1 MPRHKLLWSPTEEN
15 VKNANVTQFIE
26 FVSEKRGI
34 ELAGYFDLYDW
45 SISNIP
51 AFWSDVWEFTKVI
64 SSTSFDQVIDDLS
77 KFPGAKWFVGARLNF
92 AENLM
97 RYSDERTAIVF
108 RDELNERREHT
119 YRDVHL
125 EVARFR
131 EYLKELGVGPGD
143 RVVSYM
149 PNVPETVFVML
160 AATSLGAVWSST
172 GTELGPTAVV
182 DRLGQLEPKVLIT
195 VDQSVYKGK
204 VNDLRANVSKIADA
218 IPSLRSVLVVE
229 RFKERAEVS
238 GIPKAVSASEVLSE
252 RGQAESVRFEQVD
265 SNSPVYIMFSSG
277 TTGKPKCMV
286 QSVAGVLVNHLKEL
300 ILHTDLKREDALLYI
315 TSPSWMMW
323 NWMTSSLAV
332 GSKLVLFDGNPLYPD
347 WRTMW
352 RIAEEEG
359 VTVFGCSASY
369 IYAVRGAN
377 AEPGKEFDLW
387 RLREISQTGSPL
399 SAEGFTWVYEH
410 VKSDLWFNSISGG
423 TDINGCFLAGSPTL
437 PVYAGELQAP
447 ALGMKVKAYD
457 ESGNEVYDREGELVC
472 EAPSP
477 SMPIYFWN
485 DPDYKKYVE
494 TYFEYYR
501 RVGKNVWRHGDW
513 ITIFSDTRSAVIH
526 GRSDATLKVS
536 GVRIGTAEIYRIV
549 ERFPEVADSLVA
561 SLDVDGETKVVLF
574 VKMREGQELTEEL
587 IERIRKALREEASPR
602 HVPHYVVQAP
612 DIPYTFNLKKVE
624 IAVSNIL
631 NGRPV
636 TNREAIV
643 NADVLEFYERFAQ
656 ELRRKLAAQRES
668 G

>member
-1 MPRHKLLWSPTEEN
+1 MPRHKLLWSPTEED
-15 VKNANVTQFIE
+15 VESANVTRFIE

-64 SSTSFDQVIDDLS
+64 ASTGFEQVVDDLGR
-77 KFPGAKWFVGARLNF
+77 FPGARWFVGARLNF

-108 RDELNERREHT
+108 RDELGERREYT

-149 PNVPETVFVML
+149 PNIPETVFAML
-160 AATSLGAVWSST
+160 AATSLGAAWSST

-204 VNDLRANVSKIADA
+204 VNDLRANVAKIAGS

-229 RFKERAEVS
+229 RFRERAEVS

-252 RGQAESVRFEQVD
+252 KGQAESVRFEQVD

-369 IYAVRGAN
+369 IYAIRGAD

-477 SMPIYFWN
+477 SMSIYFWN

-574 VKMREGQELTEEL
+574 VKMRERQELTEEL
-587 IERIRKALREEASPR
+587 IERIRRALREEASPR

-656 ELRRKLAAQRES
+656 ELRRKLAAKGES

>member
-1 MPRHKLLWSPTEEN
+1 MPRHKLLWSPTEED
-15 VKNANVTQFIE
+15 VESANVTRFIE

-64 SSTSFDQVIDDLS
+64 ASTGFERVVDDLGR
-77 KFPGAKWFVGARLNF
+77 FPGARWFVGARLNF

-97 RYSDERTAIVF
+97 RCSDERTAIVF
-108 RDELNERREHT
+108 RDELGERREYT

-149 PNVPETVFVML
+149 PNIPETVFAML
-160 AATSLGAVWSST
+160 AATSLGAAWSST

-204 VNDLRANVSKIADA
+204 VNDLKANVAKIAGS

-229 RFKERAEVS
+229 RFRERAEVS
-238 GIPKAVSASEVLSE
+238 GIPKAVSASEVLSGK
-252 RGQAESVRFEQVD
+252 GQAESVRFEQVD

-369 IYAVRGAN
+369 IYAVRGAD

-477 SMPIYFWN
+477 SMSIYFWN

-574 VKMREGQELTEEL
+574 VKMRERQELTEEL
-587 IERIRKALREEASPR
+587 IERIRRALREEASPR

-656 ELRRKLAAQRES
+656 ELRRKLAAKGES

>member
-1 MPRHKLLWSPTEEN
+1 MPAHRLLWSPSEDDVED
-15 VKNANVTQFIE
+15 ANITKFIE
-26 FVSEKRGI
+26 FVVRRRGI
-34 ELAGYFDLYDW
+34 ELGGYFDLYDW
-45 SISNIP
+45 SVSEIP
-51 AFWSDVWEFTKVI
+51 EFWREVWDFVGVI
-64 SSTSFDQVIDDLS
+64 SSESYTAVVDDLK
-77 KFPGAKWFVGARLNF
+77 KFPGARWFVGAKLNF

-97 RYSDERTAIVF
+97 RYGDERTAIVF
-108 RDELNERREHT
+108 RDETGERREYT

-131 EYLKELGVGPGD
+131 EYLKEIGVGPGD

-149 PNVPETVFVML
+149 PNVPETVFAML
-160 AATSLGAVWSST
+160 AATSLGAAWSST
-172 GTELGPTAVV
+172 GTELGSTAVI
-182 DRLGQLEPKVLIT
+182 DRLGQLDPKVMIT
-195 VDQSVYKGK
+195 VDQSVYKGRITD
-204 VNDLRANVSKIADA
+204 VRQNAAKIAGST
-218 IPSLRSVLVVE
+218 PSLKAVLVVE
-229 RFKERAEVS
+229 RFRERADVS
-238 GIPKAVSASEVLSE
+238 SIPKAVSASDVLSGKGE
-252 RGQAESVRFEQVD
+252 AESVRFEQVEA
-265 SNSPVYIMFSSG
+265 NGPVYVMFSSG

-300 ILHTDLKREDALLYI
+300 VLHTDLKREDALLYI

-347 WRTMW
+347 WRTIW
-352 RIAEEEG
+352 RIVEEEG

-369 IYAVRGAN
+369 VYAIKGAN
-377 AEPGKEFDLW
+377 AEPGREFDLW

-399 SAEGFTWVYEH
+399 SADGFAWVYEH

-457 ESGNEVYDREGELVC
+457 EMGNEVYDREGELVC

-485 DPDYKKYVE
+485 DPDYRRYVE
-494 TYFEYYR
+494 TYFEFYR

-513 ITIFSDTRSAVIH
+513 ITIYSDTRSAVIH

-536 GVRIGTAEIYRIV
+536 GVRIGTAEIYRVV

-561 SLDVDGETKVVLF
+561 SLDLEGETVVVLF
-574 VKMREGQELTEEL
+574 VKMREGKELTEDL
-587 IERIRKALREEASPR
+587 ADRIRRALREEASPR
-602 HVPHYVVQAP
+602 HVPHYVVAAP

-624 IAVSNIL
+624 IAVTNLL

-643 NADVLEFYERFAQ
+643 NAEVLEFYERFAQ
-656 ELRRKLAAQRES
+656 DLRRKLTES
-668 G
+668 GKRG

>member
-1 MPRHKLLWSPTEEN
+1 MPRHKLLWSPTEED
-15 VKNANVTQFIE
+15 VESANVTRFIE

-64 SSTSFDQVIDDLS
+64 ASTGFEQVVDDLRR
-77 KFPGAKWFVGARLNF
+77 FPGARWFVGGRLNF

-108 RDELNERREHT
+108 RDELGERREYT

-131 EYLKELGVGPGD
+131 EYLKELGLGPGD

-149 PNVPETVFVML
+149 PNIPETVFAML
-160 AATSLGAVWSST
+160 AATSLGAAWSST

-204 VNDLRANVSKIADA
+204 VNDLRANVAKITGS

-229 RFKERAEVS
+229 RFRERAEVS
-238 GIPKAVSASEVLSE
+238 GIPKAVSASEVLSGK
-252 RGQAESVRFEQVD
+252 GQAESVRFEQVD

-286 QSVAGVLVNHLKEL
+286 QSVAGVLVNHLREI

-587 IERIRKALREEASPR
+587 TERIRRALREEASPR

-656 ELRRKLAAQRES
+656 ELRRKSAAQRES